1 MALVDVRIGVT
12 YSPRE
17 IDLQLPDDTDRK
29 KLQNEITKTL
39 EDDSAVL
46 WLTDKRGKVVGVPA
60 SKVAYV
66 ELGSDSDSR
75 SIGFSS

>member
-1 MALVDVRIGVT
+1 MATVDVRIGVT
-12 YSPRE
+12 YSTRE

-39 EDDSAVL
+39 ESDAGVL

>member
-1 MALVDVRIGVT
+1 MAPVDVRIGVT

-29 KLQNEITKTL
+29 KLQTEITKTL
-39 EDDSAVL
+39 EGDGGVL
-46 WLTDKRGKVVGVPA
+46 WLTDKRGKVVGVPS
-60 SKVAYV
+60 SKVAYI

>member
-1 MALVDVRIGVT
+1 MAHVDVRIGVT

-39 EDDSAVL
+39 EGDGGVL
-46 WLTDKRGKVVGVPA
+46 WLTDKRGRVVGVPS
-60 SKVAYV
+60 SKVAYI